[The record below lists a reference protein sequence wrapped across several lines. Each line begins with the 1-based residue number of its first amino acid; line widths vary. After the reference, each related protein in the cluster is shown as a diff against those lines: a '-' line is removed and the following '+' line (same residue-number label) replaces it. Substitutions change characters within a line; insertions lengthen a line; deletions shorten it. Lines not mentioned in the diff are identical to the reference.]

1 MVSSLAALTA
11 SMLIEHEPVRCNFN
25 QFSHSGIQKESDIP
39 GHGSSRKDKVPS
51 SFCIENNLKPESK
64 QTSIKIIF
72 TKPGTLKAVEHVRL
86 LTLNFNS
93 IGDWRGRNVRLIVAT
108 SK

>member
-1 MVSSLAALTA
+1 MVSSLAAITA
-11 SMLIEHEPVRCNFN
+11 SMLVGHKPVQFNFN
-25 QFSHSGIQKESDIP
+25 QFRHLGVQKESNIP
-39 GHGSSRKDKVPS
+39 GHGSSRKDEVPS
-51 SFCIENNLKPESK
+51 SFYMENNLKPESK

-86 LTLNFNS
+86 LTLKFNS